1 MVNVA
6 LFATLAWLGA
16 LVAESF
22 HRSPW
27 WGLAFCCFGGFVVTL
42 SRDLT
47 ELTSSVL
54 LLAAILSLR
63 RERYFWAAGLLS
75 VGVLARESVGVLVA
89 ALAIVRVVGLL
100 RRQHGFGPSDIAWGV
115 PTVVF
120 IGWQAILAHAFGV
133 IPVLSAQGAT
143 GLPGV
148 AAVHA
153 FAGWM
158 LRPTPET
165 MLALTGT
172 CSLVLL
178 LALMLPVLREVS
190 VLTRTALA
198 LAVALAVSLSAA
210 VWNNDPAE
218 FRTMVRDP
226 HIRGARSSPGAAPQ
240 TGHLLLHGDG
250 FIGLIRAL
258 LHHHDLNYLLNHP
271 TR

>member
-1 MVNVA
+1 MTDSSTTEWRSIHFELGRLVNGVSMDSSLHRQRIAYSVLIWVVTGGGQADQVPLAMVMVNVA

-120 IGWQAILAHAFGV
+120 IAMASDSGPCVRRH
-133 IPVLSAQGAT
+133 SGAV
-143 GLPGV
+143 G
-148 AAVHA
+148 ARRY
-153 FAGWM
+153 
-158 LRPTPET
+158 RPT
-165 MLALTGT
+165 G
-172 CSLVLL
+172 CCG
-178 LALMLPVLREVS
+178 
-190 VLTRTALA
+190 
-198 LAVALAVSLSAA
+198 
-210 VWNNDPAE
+210 
-218 FRTMVRDP
+218 
-226 HIRGARSSPGAAPQ
+226 GARVCRVDAATDARDDARLDWDLQLGAPARPDAAG
-240 TGHLLLHGDG
+240 TAR
-250 FIGLIRAL
+250 GLGVDPNGARARGCTCRQ
-258 LHHHDLNYLLNHP
+258 P
-271 TR
+271 VRCRVE